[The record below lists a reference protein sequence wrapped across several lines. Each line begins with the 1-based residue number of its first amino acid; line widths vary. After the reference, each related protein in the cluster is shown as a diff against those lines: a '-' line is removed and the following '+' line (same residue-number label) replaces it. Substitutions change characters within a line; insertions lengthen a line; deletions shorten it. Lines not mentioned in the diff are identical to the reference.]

1 MSDVAMALTG
11 MSLAVGFSILIV
23 AFCLFV
29 APMEDDDGFD
39 DPNSA
44 G

>member
-23 AFCLFV
+23 AFCLFMV
-29 APMEDDDGFD
+29 PTEDDDGFD
-39 DPNSA
+39 DPHST